1 MQLKLYLPTGDLGF
15 DSEDQQLVVRTEADI
30 RTAGF
35 AVARAVRDWLRK
47 MPFVPSQSDLH
58 WRVYAEVVAD
68 AVKPPKVDVEK
79 LDAPPKRKRKKEK

>member
-1 MQLKLYLPTGDLGF
+1 MQLKLYLPTGDLSF
-15 DSEDQQLVVRTEADI
+15 DGEDQELVVRTEADI

-35 AVARAVRDWLRK
+35 AVARAVREWLRK

-58 WRVYAEVVAD
+58 WGLSAEVVAD